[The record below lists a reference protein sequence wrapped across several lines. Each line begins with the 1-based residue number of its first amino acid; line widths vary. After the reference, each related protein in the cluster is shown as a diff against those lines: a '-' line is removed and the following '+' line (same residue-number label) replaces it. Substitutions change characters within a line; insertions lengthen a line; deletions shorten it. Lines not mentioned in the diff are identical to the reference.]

1 MMNQKNNVRSATHFV
16 LIKLYH
22 KYHSYS
28 KAQASTIPIMVN
40 MDQSEGVA
48 LNVELVGIKNLKMTH
63 TWRLEFDVYEID
75 SHKVKDL
82 MDKIDTPLVMALV
95 DNDA

>member
-1 MMNQKNNVRSATHFV
+1 MAKWESDVT
-16 LIKLYH
+16 K
-22 KYHSYS
+22 S
-28 KAQASTIPIMVN
+28 KDI
-40 MDQSEGVA
+40 A

-82 MDKIDTPLVMALV
+82 MDKIDKPSVMALV
-95 DNDA
+95 DNDG

>member
-1 MMNQKNNVRSATHFV
+1 MARWEGDT
-16 LIKLYH
+16 
-22 KYHSYS
+22 S
-28 KAQASTIPIMVN
+28 KSKDI
-40 MDQSEGVA
+40 A

-82 MDKIDTPLVMALV
+82 MDKIDNEISYQYETYLPVELGS
-95 DNDA
+95 